1 MKEKNGRYLLV
12 PDNEYTSI
20 ITSGQSLWL
29 ATGVT
34 PEMLEGICL
43 VNQENKGDAAAAQT
57 PSEAPAAS
65 PSEKQIDGTSGD
77 TESLPQTSVLPDAG
91 AVD

>member
-29 ATGVT
+29 ATGMT

-43 VNQENKGDAAAAQT
+43 VNQENKGDAAVQT
-57 PSEAPAAS
+57 PSEAPAVS
-65 PSEKQIDGTSGD
+65 PSEKPIDGTSGD
-77 TESLPQTSVLPDAG
+77 TESLPQTTVLPDAD